1 MTAQRVLLVF
11 LVASFSTP
19 VAAQATDQDASTSQ
33 LATAL
38 TTMYRT
44 CLFPNSGFF
53 DNAIN
58 LSADFIAPGI
68 SAFVESN
75 LASLPLA
82 PPNLDLATEDGQLVT
97 TVAGFAPVFTESSA
111 TVGGG
116 NFIMGSSFSYANLSK
131 IRGDD
136 ISDIR
141 FRFVQDG
148 GTDVIEARMPVEVA
162 ASVLTF
168 YGTYGVTDALDIG
181 FALPVVRLTME
192 QVPTTFN
199 ILDNSDTDVTYG
211 GNLSAE
217 YNFVDQVTIG
227 GNPVDALAASN
238 VDESATYLSTIA
250 LRAKYRFPLDLSA
263 SQLAALLDVRIPT
276 TSDESVL
283 GGGNLGLRLMLIGEI
298 ARRNGFKPYLNVGGQ
313 YWSDANVNSAQ
324 FAAGFNQ
331 RLGTQLFF
339 SFDLLGTLALEET
352 PFLSAIDEDV
362 VPGTGGLLSS
372 DIRALDRD
380 HALNTAISLQYV
392 FSPNAHVYGSAMFSL
407 LDAGVQATIIPTVGA
422 AIHL

>member
-1 MTAQRVLLVF
+1 MTARRFLLTLLLALYGVP
-11 LVASFSTP
+11 A
-19 VAAQATDQDASTSQ
+19 AAQATDQDASTSQ

-44 CLFPNSGFF
+44 CLFDVGGPFGS
-53 DNAIN
+53 AIS
-58 LSADFIAPGI
+58 LTSDVLAPGI

-116 NFIMGSSFSYANLSK
+116 NFIVGSSFSYANLSK

-141 FRFVQDG
+141 FIFVQDG
-148 GTDVIEARMPVEVA
+148 GADRIEARMPLEVS

-168 YGTYGVTDALDIG
+168 YGTYGITDALDVG

-192 QVPTTFN
+192 QNPTTFN
-199 ILDNSDTDVTYG
+199 ILDNTNTGVTYG
-211 GNLSAE
+211 GNLTAL
-217 YNFVDQVTIG
+217 YNFVDEVTIG
-227 GNPVDALAASN
+227 GNPNADLAASN
-238 VDESATYLSTIA
+238 VEESVTYLSTVA
-250 LRAKYRFPLDLSA
+250 LRAKYRFPLTSDVG
-263 SQLAALLDVRIPT
+263 QLAALLDLRIPT
-276 TSDESVL
+276 TGDDSVL
-283 GGGNLGLRLMLIGEI
+283 GEGNLGLRLMLIGEI
-298 ARRNGFKPYLNVGGQ
+298 ARRSGFKPYLNVGGQ
-313 YWSDANVNSAQ
+313 YWGDPNVSSAQ

-331 RLGTQLFF
+331 RLSTQLFF

-352 PFLSAIDEDV
+352 PFLDQIDADV
-362 VPGTGGLLSS
+362 VPGTNGLLAS
-372 DIRALDRD
+372 DIRAIDRD
-380 HALNTAISLQYV
+380 HALNTAISLQFV
-392 FSPNAHVYGSAMFSL
+392 FSPGFHAYGSAMFSL